1 MQLNLL
7 VTLAVAS
14 LVLLLGSWVQRR
26 VPFLRASNIPG
37 PVIGG
42 LLFAVSVFVMRQHLP
57 VTVDTTLRAP
67 LQILFFTTIG
77 LGASVDLVRSGGRA
91 LATLWVIA
99 TAAAVIQNAAG
110 VAVAYLL
117 GVSRELGII
126 AGALTLT
133 GGPATGLAFADVFK
147 SRGIVEAPELIIA
160 AATFGI
166 VSASL
171 VGNPVATF
179 LMRRR
184 RGSREAAAIKTA
196 AVSEIRPVDGI
207 LHHVIVLL
215 IVMGIGS
222 LISTGI
228 SQAGFVLPAYIG
240 AMVLGFAL
248 RPYLRLNMTTIE
260 ALGSVALA
268 YFLAIALMDLKIA
281 QLAALALPLVTIL
294 LIQVV
299 VTTAY
304 CILTT
309 FYWGGRDYE
318 AVATTSGAIGFL
330 LGITPNAVANMDALV
345 ARYGPAPR
353 SFLIVTITGGF
364 LIDFSNSLVIT
375 VSLNLLR

>member
-7 VTLAVAS
+7 VTLAAAS
-14 LVLLLGSWVQRR
+14 LVLLLGGWLQRQ
-26 VPFLRASNIPG
+26 VHFLRASNIPG

-42 LLFAVSVFVMRQHLP
+42 LLFAIGVFLMRHTVA

-77 LGASVDLVRSGGRA
+77 LGASLDLVRRGGRA
-91 LATLWVIA
+91 LAVLWAIA
-99 TAAAVIQNAAG
+99 TVAAVVQNVAG
-110 VAVAYLL
+110 VTAAYLL
-117 GVSRELGII
+117 GVSPELGII

-147 SRGIVEAPELIIA
+147 ARGLLEAPELIIA

-171 VGNPVATF
+171 VGNPVATL
-179 LMRRR
+179 LMRRL
-184 RGSREAAAIKTA
+184 RGSREAAAVETA
-196 AVSEIRPVDGI
+196 TLPETRHVERI

-215 IVMGIGS
+215 VMMGVGS
-222 LISTGI
+222 LISTAI

-240 AMVLGFAL
+240 AMVLGFL
-248 RPYLRLNMTTIE
+248 LKPYLRLNMSTVG

-281 QLAALALPLVTIL
+281 QLAALALPLVAIL
-294 LIQVV
+294 LVQVV
-299 VTTAY
+299 VTTVY
-304 CILTT
+304 CVLTT

-318 AVATTSGAIGFL
+318 AVATTSGTIGFL